1 MITKYKRFSLLI
13 SLMVTI
19 GIALFFVLKALEERI
34 VFFYSPSE
42 LLQKKSISKN
52 LIRVGGLVLKDSI
65 NYNSNGLEVTFFVT
79 DKKKKLKISY
89 EGILPDLFREGQG
102 VVVEGK
108 IGIDKE
114 IFYADKVLAK
124 HDENYMPPEV
134 KKIIDN

>member
-79 DKKKKLKISY
+79 DKKKKT
-89 EGILPDLFREGQG
+89 
-102 VVVEGK
+102 
-108 IGIDKE
+108 
-114 IFYADKVLAK
+114 
-124 HDENYMPPEV
+124 
-134 KKIIDN
+134 